1 MIKPPGLKK
10 GDSIY
15 ICTPAKAIDKE
26 LVLVAKKQIE
36 DRGYKVII
44 SKNCFGKNNY
54 FSGSDEERI
63 ADFQFGIDHEEVKAI
78 FCARGGYGS
87 VRILDSLNWANML
100 REPKWLVGYSD
111 ITVFHQRLNKLGIQ
125 SIHGTMPF
133 NFGSNSIQALT
144 SLFSALENTNYT
156 VSAKLNESNCPGKAN
171 GMLIGGNLSI
181 VYSLLGTNDS
191 YLFEDKI
198 LFIEDIS
205 EHYYQLD
212 RILFTLKKA
221 GVFEAIKGLIVGG
234 MTDIQDTEV
243 PFGMSIEEIVLQHFT
258 FRKIPIG
265 FDFPVGHISD
275 NQALIV
281 GANVQL
287 TVDEKG
293 SQLSYIN

>member
-1 MIKPPGLKK
+1 MIKPPDLKK

-26 LVLVAKKQIE
+26 LVLFAKNEIE
-36 DRGYKVII
+36 ERGYKVII
-44 SKNCFGKNNY
+44 SENCFGKNNY
-54 FSGSDEERI
+54 FSGSDEERS
-63 ADFQFGIDHEEVKAI
+63 ADLQFGIDHEEVKAI

-87 VRILDSLNWANML
+87 VRIVDSLNWANML

-111 ITVFHQRLNKLGIQ
+111 ITVFHHRLNKLGIQ

-133 NFGSNSIQALT
+133 NYGDISNAALT
-144 SLFSALENTNYT
+144 SLFSALENTNYL
-156 VSAKLNESNCPGKAN
+156 VSAQFNKSNRHGTAE
-171 GMLIGGNLSI
+171 GLLVGGNLSI
-181 VYSLLGTNDS
+181 IYSLLGTNDS
-191 YLFEDKI
+191 YIFEDKI

-221 GVFEAIKGLIVGG
+221 GVFEVIKGLVIGG

-243 PFGMSIEEIVLQHFT
+243 PFGMSIEEIVLQHFN

-275 NQALIV
+275 NQALII
-281 GANVQL
+281 GATVKL
-287 TVDEKG
+287 TINEKE
-293 SQLSYIN
+293 SQLSYVN

>member
-1 MIKPPGLKK
+1 MIKPPDLKK

-26 LVLVAKKQIE
+26 LVLVAKNEIE
-36 DRGYKVII
+36 ERGYKVII

-54 FSGSDEERI
+54 FSGSDEERS
-63 ADFQFGIDHEEVKAI
+63 ADLQFGIDHEEVKAI

-87 VRILDSLNWANML
+87 VRIVDSLNWANML

-111 ITVFHQRLNKLGIQ
+111 ITVFHQRLNKLGVQ

-133 NFGSNSIQALT
+133 NFGSNSNQALT

-156 VSAKLNESNCPGKAN
+156 ISAKINENNCHGKAN

-198 LFIEDIS
+198 LF
-205 EHYYQLD
+205 
-212 RILFTLKKA
+212 
-221 GVFEAIKGLIVGG
+221 
-234 MTDIQDTEV
+234 
-243 PFGMSIEEIVLQHFT
+243 
-258 FRKIPIG
+258 
-265 FDFPVGHISD
+265 
-275 NQALIV
+275 
-281 GANVQL
+281 
-287 TVDEKG
+287 
-293 SQLSYIN
+293 

>member
-1 MIKPPGLKK
+1 MIKPPDLKK

-26 LVLVAKKQIE
+26 LVLVAKNDIE
-36 DRGYKVII
+36 QRGYKVII

-63 ADFQFGIDHEEVKAI
+63 ADLQFGIDHEDVKAI

-100 REPKWLVGYSD
+100 REPKWLIGYSD
-111 ITVFHQRLNKLGIQ
+111 ITVFHHRLNKLRIQ

-133 NFGSNSIQALT
+133 NFGSNSNQALT

-156 VSAKLNESNCPGKAN
+156 ISAKLNGSNCHGTAE
-171 GMLIGGNLSI
+171 GMLVGGNLSI
-181 VYSLLGTNDS
+181 IYSLLATSDS
-191 YLFEDKI
+191 YLFEDAI

-212 RILFTLKKA
+212 RMLFTLKKA
-221 GVFEAIKGLIVGG
+221 GVFDAIKGLVIGG

-243 PFGMSIEEIVLQHFT
+243 PFGMSIEEIVLQHFN
-258 FRKIPIG
+258 FRKIPLG

-275 NQALIV
+275 NQALVV

-287 TVDEKG
+287 IVNDNG
-293 SQLSYIN
+293 SQLSYVN

>member
-1 MIKPPGLKK
+1 MIKPPDLKK

-15 ICTPAKAIDKE
+15 ICAPAKAIDKE
-26 LVLVAKKQIE
+26 IVLFAKNKIE
-36 DRGYKVII
+36 ERGYKVII
-44 SKNCFGKNNY
+44 SGNCFGKNNY
-54 FSGSDEERI
+54 FSGRDAERC
-63 ADFQFGIDHEEVKAI
+63 ADLQFGIDNEEVKAI

-87 VRILDSLNWANML
+87 IRILDSLNWANML

-111 ITVFHQRLNKLGIQ
+111 ITVFHHRLNKLGIQ

-133 NFGSNSIQALT
+133 NYGDNSKTALT
-144 SLFSALENTNYT
+144 SLFSALENTNYL
-156 VSAKLNESNCPGKAN
+156 VSAQFNKSNRHGTAE
-171 GMLIGGNLSI
+171 GMLVGGNLSI

-191 YLFEDKI
+191 YLLEDKI

-221 GVFEAIKGLIVGG
+221 GVFEAIKGLVIGG

-243 PFGMSIEEIVLQHFT
+243 PFGMSIEEIVLQHFS

-293 SQLSYIN
+293 SQLSYIK